1 MPLGVRNGLIPG
13 PGVTAQVYK
22 GLKSLSAWG
31 MPSYSS
37 SLTLGHPGVGPQ
49 PPRAACHPLTPPRA
63 AARHRLEPCPT
74 SCKEDKAEGGK
85 EKGKGRTDFSLP

>member
-13 PGVTAQVYK
+13 AGVTPHVDK

-37 SLTLGHPGVGPQ
+37 SLTLGHPGGGPR

-85 EKGKGRTDFSLP
+85 EKGRGRTDFSLP